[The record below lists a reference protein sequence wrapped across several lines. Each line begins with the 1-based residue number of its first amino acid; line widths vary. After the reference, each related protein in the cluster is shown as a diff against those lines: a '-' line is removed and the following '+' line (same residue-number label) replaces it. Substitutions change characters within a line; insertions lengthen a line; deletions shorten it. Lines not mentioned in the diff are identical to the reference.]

1 MNQVRDTLS
10 RIRSHVQRAPASCAN
25 QAGANDAGANQ
36 AGAGNGSRIHFGWMR
51 PLSVLILWQLLV
63 LSGCAGYQIGNRSL
77 YRSDLKTVH
86 VPIFQSNSLRLDLGE
101 WLTEAVV
108 KEIERRTPYKVVS
121 TPLADSVL
129 AGRLMWDT
137 KRVLSENIDDFPR
150 DLLLTLTV
158 HVTWIDHR
166 GQILLQE
173 IVRLDAD
180 FVPESGQSVTSAKQK
195 VMQRLASKIVSDM
208 EALNW

>member
-1 MNQVRDTLS
+1 MTAHIGSLFESELPTSEV
-10 RIRSHVQRAPASCAN
+10 PASSDLRSEAL
-25 QAGANDAGANQ
+25 QTHRRGA
-36 AGAGNGSRIHFGWMR
+36 M
-51 PLSVLILWQLLV
+51 LLV
-63 LSGCAGYQIGNRSL
+63 ALLTGVILTIVGCAGYQIGNRSL

-108 KEIERRTPYKVVS
+108 KEIEQRTPYKVVS

-137 KRVLSENIDDFPR
+137 KRVLSENYNDFPR
-150 DLLLTLTV
+150 DLLLTLNV

-166 GQILLQE
+166 GQILMQE
-173 IVRLDAD
+173 IVRMDSD
-180 FVPESGQSVTSAKQK
+180 YVPESGQSITSAKQR
-195 VMQRLASKIVSDM
+195 VMQRLAAKIVSDM